1 VTILLADGLGDFDAA
16 TIDVG
21 LSPTD
26 AGLGDLGYAGW
37 VSPDAPFDSYLDLV
51 VASPTENAFF
61 TFINDGTGVFSLV
74 GPHSPAGVV
83 SYGVTIGRIGGSQAF
98 DVFACGGGSYRS
110 TAGVG
115 DGTMSGTSA
124 SGAAGT
130 DLRRAVGGNFT
141 SDQDSDQLVVDP
153 GADQVHFFLGSTGAS
168 FEVTS
173 YDVGASPS
181 AAAFGDVTGDGGSG
195 DIVVANA
202 DDDTITVIVG
212 NGTST
217 FVHPVTLDVGD
228 GPSGVA
234 LADFNGDGVR
244 DIVVSNAAGGTV
256 ELLLS
261 DP

>member
-1 VTILLADGLGDFDAA
+1 
-16 TIDVG
+16 
-21 LSPTD
+21 
-26 AGLGDLGYAGW
+26 
-37 VSPDAPFDSYLDLV
+37 
-51 VASPTENAFF
+51 
-61 TFINDGTGVFSLV
+61 
-74 GPHSPAGVV
+74 
-83 SYGVTIGRIGGSQAF
+83 
-98 DVFACGGGSYRS
+98 
-110 TAGVG
+110 
-115 DGTMSGTSA
+115 
-124 SGAAGT
+124 
-130 DLRRAVGGNFT
+130 
-141 SDQDSDQLVVDP
+141 VVDP